1 MENNLQLN
9 LSETVELV
17 VDFHTAT
24 IQNEQMGTVQSHK
37 YIENPSNSR
46 LD

>member
-24 IQNEQMGTVQSHK
+24 IHNEQMGKVQSHK
-37 YIENPSNSR
+37 YIENTSNNR